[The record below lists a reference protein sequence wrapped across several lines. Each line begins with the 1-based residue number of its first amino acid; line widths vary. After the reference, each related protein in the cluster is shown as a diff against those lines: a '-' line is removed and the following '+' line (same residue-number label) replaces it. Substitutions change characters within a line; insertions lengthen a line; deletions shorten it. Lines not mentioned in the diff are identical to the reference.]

1 MSYETVR
8 RLLRLQRNDDVG
20 LLVKYDRKEKID
32 PSDVAVD
39 VEIRDEWVK
48 HSCERR
54 CQHNHTSKARKEY
67 TTFIY

>member
-39 VEIRDEWVK
+39 VEIRDDG
-48 HSCERR
+48 
-54 CQHNHTSKARKEY
+54 
-67 TTFIY
+67 